1 MKQQIYKDNVN
12 AYYVKCPESQCSE
25 DYTGE
30 TTRRLAERVLEHDGG
45 DTKSHLVNHAIEKCH
60 KYPKIEDFNIIDKSF
75 RNNTFKRKVAESLL
89 IKDVRTTLSTR
100 EICGIKAIL
109 LI

>member
-1 MKQQIYKDNVN
+1 MSRKSVL
-12 AYYVKCPESQCSE
+12 
-25 DYTGE
+25 
-30 TTRRLAERVLEHDGG
+30 RRLYWRNGTVRVLEHNDG

-89 IKDVRTTLSTR
+89 IKDVRTTLITR